1 MPSMTE
7 VAFKIEI
14 NPYTKEREVF
24 AFFPKQLENESLKT
38 YTSYSHC
45 GQHSVC
51 ALDYYNRCKW
61 ANVYEYKSLYNE
73 LKSIGYENLVVL
85 NKDFDK
91 I

>member
-45 GQHSVC
+45 GQHSEC
-51 ALDYYNRCKW
+51 ALDYFNHRRW
-61 ANVYEYKSLYNE
+61 AKVDEYRPLYNE

-85 NKDFDK
+85 NKDFNQ